1 MIYYIFSVSHVVL
14 LMNDGEMKME
24 MANAIKLCA
33 GLLIN
38 ANQKK
43 ILSPTIY
50 MIFNKLTG

>member
-1 MIYYIFSVSHVVL
+1 
-14 LMNDGEMKME
+14 MNDGEMKME

-50 MIFNKLTG
+50 IIFNKLTGQINK